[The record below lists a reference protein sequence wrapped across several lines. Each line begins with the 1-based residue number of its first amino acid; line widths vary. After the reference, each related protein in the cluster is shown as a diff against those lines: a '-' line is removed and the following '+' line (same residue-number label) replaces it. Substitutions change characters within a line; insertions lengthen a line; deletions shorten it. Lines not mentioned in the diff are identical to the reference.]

1 MRPSQRVNAFI
12 DTIRD
17 EAVPHS
23 VLILDLEAMRDQFQ
37 KEEAEAYRSWQGV
50 CEYYGVEVIN
60 KLMEKSNTLTGRAS
74 Q

>member
-23 VLILDLEAMRDQFQ
+23 ALIRSLEAMRDQFQ
-37 KEEAEAYRSWQGV
+37 KEEAEAYRSLQSLIKYVGV
-50 CEYYGVEVIN
+50 KEAI
-60 KLMEKSNTLTGRAS
+60 
-74 Q
+74 